1 MSSSEVL
8 FGSLGS
14 NLVVPA
20 SMLTTSGAMP
30 TESVKGARVP
40 KVISAAR
47 LFAGVDP
54 VIIEGFAAHA
64 STRKLVRG
72 EHLWRAGDEATNF
85 FLVQS
90 GIIKILR
97 AVPDGTEAIVALFG
111 PRESIGDIAVLR
123 SKPYPA
129 DAIAVSDSV
138 EVLRIDAQVVQAAM
152 ASHPSLLTAMNA
164 SLIEHTQALQEKIR
178 IMSAGT
184 VPKRLAT
191 LLLHLASRFGDE
203 LHDGTTFIPLVL
215 SRTECAR
222 LIGATV
228 ETTIRTFSRWQR
240 DALVETTPEGFALR
254 DPKKLEQLT
263 AE

>member
-1 MSSSEVL
+1 VTQTATANERVL
-8 FGSLGS
+8 QISQLFSALDAELVASLAR
-14 NLVVPA
+14 A
-20 SMLTTSGAMP
+20 SL
-30 TESVKGARVP
+30 
-40 KVISAAR
+40 
-47 LFAGVDP
+47 
-54 VIIEGFAAHA
+54 
-64 STRKLVRG
+64 RKSYARG
-72 EHLWRAGDEATNF
+72 EYLWRAKNQATQF
-85 FLVQS
+85 TIIASGLV
-90 GIIKILR
+90 KISR
-97 AVPDGTEAIVALFG
+97 TGADGSEAIIALFG

-138 EVLRIDAQVVQAAM
+138 EVLRIDAPVVQAAM
-152 ASHPSLLTAMNA
+152 ASHPSLLAAMNA

-203 LHDGTTFIPLVL
+203 LQDGTTFIPLVL
-215 SRTECAR
+215 SRSECAR

-240 DALVETTPEGFALR
+240 EALVETTPEGFALR
-254 DPKKLEQLT
+254 DPTKLEQLT